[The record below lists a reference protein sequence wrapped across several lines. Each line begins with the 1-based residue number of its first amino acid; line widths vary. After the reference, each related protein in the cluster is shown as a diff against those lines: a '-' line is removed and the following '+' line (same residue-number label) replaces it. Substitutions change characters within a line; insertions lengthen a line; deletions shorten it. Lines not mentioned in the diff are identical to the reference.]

1 MAPIRAKKL
10 RYFKD
15 RNFRARLAPPPA
27 IGDGDYP
34 DCPQERPD
42 DWSGYVRATDSRLG
56 KADDE
61 SGAVDDGGLQQ
72 QRHRGLGDDAAKRTE
87 PPKQTAHLGHDKEDA
102 NHVTDKQ

>member
-27 IGDGDYP
+27 LGDGDYP

-72 QRHRGLGDDAAKRTE
+72 QRHPGLGDDAAKKPE
-87 PPKQTAHLGHDKEDA
+87 PPKQLDLLGDRKSKRLNSSH
-102 NHVTDKQ
+102 